1 MKQRLIKV
9 SLRMNDSGD
18 TNYVQEVKMRNDTRK
33 ALKEA
38 EEQIEKLARS
48 IHYMEEIIILSAIS
62 DKHALELQKW
72 IKEYKL
78 DIEQTDAHI
87 TEVKTHG

>member
-1 MKQRLIKV
+1 
-9 SLRMNDSGD
+9 MNDSGD

-62 DKHALELQKW
+62 DKHALELQNW

>member
-38 EEQIEKLARS
+38 EEQLEKLARS

-87 TEVKTHG
+87 TEVRTHG

>member
-1 MKQRLIKV
+1 M

-38 EEQIEKLARS
+38 EEQLEKLARS

-87 TEVKTHG
+87 TEVRTHG

>member
-1 MKQRLIKV
+1 M
-9 SLRMNDSGD
+9 SLRMNDPG
-18 TNYVQEVKMRNDTRK
+18 YPIGGRMNDDLK
-33 ALKEA
+33 AALKQA
-38 EEQIEKLARS
+38 EEQVEKLARS
-48 IHYMEEIIILSAIS
+48 VHYMEEIIILSAIS

-87 TEVKTHG
+87 TEVRTHG

>member
-1 MKQRLIKV
+1 
-9 SLRMNDSGD
+9 MNDSGD

-38 EEQIEKLARS
+38 EEQLEKLARS

-87 TEVKTHG
+87 TEVRTHG

>member
-1 MKQRLIKV
+1 
-9 SLRMNDSGD
+9 MNDSGD

>member
-1 MKQRLIKV
+1 
-9 SLRMNDSGD
+9 MNDSGD

-87 TEVKTHG
+87 TEVRTHG

>member
-62 DKHALELQKW
+62 DKHALELQNW